1 MKKTK
6 WTIIVTMM
14 IGLQWASVL
23 RAGDLSPPGAPGAT
37 MHTLEEIYQKLL
49 ATQQQVEGLESRLAA
64 AGMAEV
70 PSGMVLIP
78 AGDFVMGDVF
88 SEGMGAELPL
98 HTVTLSAFYMDATE
112 VTKGKW
118 DDVYTWATANGY
130 SFTSTGSGT
139 GANYPVHM
147 LDWYDCVKWANAR
160 SEMEGL
166 TPCYTTAGEVCRT
179 NVVVEPV
186 CDWAAN
192 GYRLPTNAE
201 WEKAARGGAAN
212 RRFSWSDTSQISHS
226 RANYYAS
233 TGHNYD
239 VDDGA
244 NHHPDF
250 SNGTSP
256 VGSFEPNGYGVYDMI
271 GNVSEWCW
279 DWYND
284 SYYAVSPDTDPRGPA
299 LEDSDGNRV
308 IRNGDYYG
316 NGFTS
321 RVSYRNRGSPAYKS
335 YQMGFRLVRTAK

>member
-1 MKKTK
+1 MKKMKLTM
-6 WTIIVTMM
+6 IVTMV
-14 IGLQWASVL
+14 ISLQWAGAL

-49 ATQQQVEGLESRLAA
+49 ATQQQVEGLEARLAG

-70 PSGMVLIP
+70 PDGMVVIP
-78 AGDFVMGDVF
+78 AGNFVMGDVF

-98 HTVTLSAFYMDATE
+98 RTITISAFYMDAME

-118 DDVYTWATANGY
+118 DEVSNWATANGY
-130 SFTSTGSGT
+130 TFTSAGSGR
-139 GANYPVHM
+139 GANYPVHTV
-147 LDWYDCVKWANAR
+147 DWYDCVKWANAR

-166 TPCYTTAGEVCRT
+166 TPCYTTGGEVCRT
-179 NVVVEPV
+179 TAAAPV

-233 TGHNYD
+233 TGQNYD
-239 VDDGA
+239 IDNGVG
-244 NHHPDF
+244 HHPDYQN
-250 SNGTSP
+250 STSP

-279 DWYND
+279 DWFND

-299 LEDSDGNRV
+299 AEDSDGNRV
-308 IRNGDYYG
+308 TRNGDYYG
-316 NGFTS
+316 NGFPN
-321 RVSYRNRGSPAYKS
+321 RVSYRNRASPDAKLS
-335 YQMGFRLVRTAK
+335 QLGFRLVRAAR